1 MYGSSRIG
9 TLNRTTETMLYEI
22 TNHLGNVR
30 ALVAKGENNQPIAV
44 LGTADYY
51 PFGMP
56 FPDEQNLDYRYAYQ
70 GQEKDEETGM
80 EAFELRLW
88 DARIGRWLTPDPYG
102 QYASP
107 YLGMG
112 NNPISRVDP
121 DGGTDGVFEVG
132 EDGSV
137 TKVSTAGDDIGQ
149 DTYIYPDGSG
159 FIHHGDGSF
168 TDFST
173 SVNQSTPTMAQEWS
187 RGNIAQQ
194 MAYGTLNSFY
204 TTAQWAMLRQPLD
217 QLNND
222 GFDNAML
229 NLDGSYTTTDDAAMN
244 WSSSF
249 MAMLGGGGLKTPS
262 LTSADGFL
270 GRGIN
275 VKSPINIP
283 VQRFGNMGVNRPDFW
298 GIRVGS
304 NKTINRVF
312 VAIKPEW
319 NSLSQYTTGVIPRGT
334 PIKFG
339 IVGPQ
344 GGKHIGGSVQF
355 IVPSKSVINQTS
367 KTVN

>member
-1 MYGSSRIG
+1 MVYGASRLG
-9 TLNRTTETMLYEI
+9 VANRITETMLYEI
-22 TNHLGNVR
+22 KDHLGNVR
-30 ALVAKGENNQPIAV
+30 AVVTKAESGQPIAV

-51 PFGMP
+51 PFGMQ
-56 FPDEQNLDYRYAYQ
+56 FPDGQNLDYRYAYQ

-88 DARIGRWLTPDPYG
+88 DARIGRWLTPDPAG
-102 QYASP
+102 QHFSP

-112 NNPISRVDP
+112 NNPISRIDP

-149 DTYIYPDGSG
+149 DTYIYSDGSG

-173 SVNQSTPTMAQEWS
+173 SVSQSTPTMAQEWS

-204 TTAQWAMLRQPLD
+204 TTAQWAMLKQPLD

-249 MAMLGGGGLKTPS
+249 MAMLGGGSFGAAKIGNTSTKLYSEGTFNAFQNQLQQHGQKSILKS
-262 LTSADGFL
+262 QSKIQKRLHEHIKKLDDIKKAGGHTSSVE
-270 GRGIN
+270 REIN
-275 VKSPINIP
+275 TFRS
-283 VQRFGNMGVNRPDFW
+283 QLQ
-298 GIRVGS
+298 
-304 NKTINRVF
+304 
-312 VAIKPEW
+312 AIDD
-319 NSLSQYTTGVIPRGT
+319 LL
-334 PIKFG
+334 
-339 IVGPQ
+339 
-344 GGKHIGGSVQF
+344 KH
-355 IVPSKSVINQTS
+355 
-367 KTVN
+367 